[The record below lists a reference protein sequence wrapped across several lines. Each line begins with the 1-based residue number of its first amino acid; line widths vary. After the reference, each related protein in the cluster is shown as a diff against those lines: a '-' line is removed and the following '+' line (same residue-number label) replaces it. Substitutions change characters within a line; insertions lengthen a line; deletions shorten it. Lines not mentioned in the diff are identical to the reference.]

1 MSRYYFDI
9 KNGHRLIDPS
19 GLDCRDDHQAMQSAT
34 VIARQIAEDVHT
46 GEPRHVSV
54 LNAARSEIG
63 TVPVA
68 NAGSKETTPA
78 RGATGAQFA
87 RVVSDSDKARA
98 QVHAIG
104 HHKKRCDESGAG

>member
-9 KNGHRLIDPS
+9 KDGPRLLDPS
-19 GLDCRDDHQAMQSAT
+19 GLDSRDDHQAMQSAT
-34 VIARQIAEDVHT
+34 VIVHQIAEDAHT

-68 NAGSKETTPA
+68 NTRSKETTPA

-87 RVVSDSDKARA
+87 RVESI
-98 QVHAIG
+98 Q
-104 HHKKRCDESGAG
+104 KKPELRSTP